1 MKNVFLSREVPVTC
15 SHTSNFFASILATLC
30 HATTINTTTIKNKNV
45 APNLPDP
52 TIISSPATPI
62 IPTLAPFDQHLDDTD
77 NTLSSDTYSSSV
89 PTEQIAIVN
98 DEQDVVEQVTEEE
111 VQGNTHPLTTRSK
124 DGIHKPNP
132 RYSLASKF
140 ETQEPKSINDAL
152 KHPGWNNAVNDEMRT
167 LHMLHTWTQVR
178 PTEDRN
184 IFGCKWVFKTKFKPD
199 ETVEKLKARLVAK

>member
-1 MKNVFLSREVPVTC
+1 MFSFQEKYQSLVPI
-15 SHTSNFFASILATLC
+15 HQTSLLQSWQHCVMPPQSTPPQSKTKTL
-30 HATTINTTTIKNKNV
+30 HPIS
-45 APNLPDP
+45 P

-167 LHMLHTWTQVR
+167 LHMLDTWTLVR